1 VARAIESAWR
11 GAFDA
16 VSHGRTAM
24 TKLKLAQQSDA
35 PSVFPATQA
44 PLNRASHLPGYVYSS
59 PEILEREKDVIF
71 MRDWLCV
78 GRIEEIE
85 NPGDYMAF
93 RILNEPVVVVR
104 SKTGAINAFSNICQH
119 RGVELVTDRGNV
131 KEFSCPYHGWAYNLE
146 GRLLGAPYMREAEG
160 FDVANCRLPPLQV
173 ATWQGWI
180 FVNFDPEAAP
190 FDRHI
195 AAFDADFGYLRQDE
209 CRLAVKTVG
218 DLDCNW
224 KLVVENV
231 IDFYHLKVVHV
242 NTNGRFF
249 TPKSFDLSL
258 REGGGYVGF
267 YDAGPST
274 PSGKPVF
281 GRMPWLADKPD
292 NFSTTG
298 LLPPNFTMFARI
310 DDVHP
315 FIAWPLAPNKTR
327 LMIYTLL
334 PKIYFGEPDFE
345 QRAKAYQ
352 DFQVTLMGE
361 DAAMLESL
369 QNVMDSARFKPG
381 RMAQLERGVHH
392 IITNYLDRVFADG
405 FRVSQ

>member
-1 VARAIESAWR
+1 MAKMMS
-11 GAFDA
+11 
-16 VSHGRTAM
+16 
-24 TKLKLAQQSDA
+24 AQQTNDVGRFA
-35 PSVFPATQA
+35 ATKA
-44 PLNRASHLPGYVYSS
+44 PLSRASHLPGFVYTS
-59 PEILEREKDVIF
+59 PEILQREKESIF
-71 MRDWLCV
+71 MKDWLCV
-78 GRIEEIE
+78 GRAEEVE
-85 NPGDYMAF
+85 NPGDFFAL
-93 RILNEPVVVVR
+93 RILDEPVVIVR
-104 SKTGAINAFSNICQH
+104 SKSGAINAFSNICQH
-119 RGVELVTDRGNV
+119 RGVELVSGRGNV
-131 KEFSCPYHGWAYNLE
+131 KEFSCPYHGWAYNLD
-146 GRLLGAPYMREAEG
+146 GHLLGAPYMRETEG
-160 FDVANCRLPPLQV
+160 FDVANCKLPLIQV
-173 ATWQGWI
+173 ADWQGWI
-180 FVNFDPEAAP
+180 FINFDPAATPFAEHIAP
-190 FDRHI
+190 FHK
-195 AAFDADFGYLRQDE
+195 DFGYLRADE

-218 DLDCNW
+218 DLNCNW

-249 TPKSFDLSL
+249 TPKSFELTL
-258 REGGGYVGF
+258 RERGGYLGF

-327 LMIYTLL
+327 LMVYTLL
-334 PKIYFGEPDFE
+334 PKIYFNEPDFE

-369 QNVMDSARFKPG
+369 QNVMGSARFKPG
-381 RMAQLERGVHH
+381 RMARLERGVHH

-405 FRVSQ
+405 FEAGR